1 MRTLVKYL
9 EDRRQILLLI
19 SEFKRIDQLRFP
31 ENLSE
36 NPIVSREIVRKP
48 NSFLVIFGGIEVN

>member
-9 EDRRQILLLI
+9 KDRRQILLLI
-19 SEFKRIDQLRFP
+19 SEFKRINQLRFP

-36 NPIVSREIVRKP
+36 NPIVSREIVRKS

>member
-9 EDRRQILLLI
+9 KDRRQILLLI
-19 SEFKRIDQLRFP
+19 SEFKRINQLRFP

-36 NPIVSREIVRKP
+36 NPIVSPELVRKP

>member
-9 EDRRQILLLI
+9 KDRRQILLLI
-19 SEFKRIDQLRFP
+19 SEFKRINQLRFP

-36 NPIVSREIVRKP
+36 NPIFSPELVRKP